1 MQYLRFRKEALEKIL
16 RTELQALMRKIL
28 RYSLTDRSDQLLYT
42 EINSIKSLYLIREE
56 ILKILSYMH
65 NICEH
70 YSDLITLNCLIE
82 EVY

>member
-1 MQYLRFRKEALEKIL
+1 MQYLRFKREALEKIL
-16 RTELQALMRKIL
+16 RIKLQALMRKVS
-28 RYSLTDRSDQLLYT
+28 RYNLTERLDQLLYT
-42 EINSIKSLYLIREE
+42 EINNIKSPYFIREE

-82 EVY
+82 EAY